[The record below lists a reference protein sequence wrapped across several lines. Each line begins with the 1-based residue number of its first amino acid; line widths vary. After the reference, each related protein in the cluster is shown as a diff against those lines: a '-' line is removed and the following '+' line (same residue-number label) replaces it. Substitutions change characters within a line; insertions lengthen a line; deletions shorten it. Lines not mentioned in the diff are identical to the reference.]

1 MRIATVALSLIGCTM
16 GVAASARPI
25 SQDEQWQVCA
35 PCPPMMM
42 LRPID
47 AI

>member
-25 SQDEQWQVCA
+25 SQDEQLA
-35 PCPPMMM
+35 G
-42 LRPID
+42 LRTMPTHDDATID